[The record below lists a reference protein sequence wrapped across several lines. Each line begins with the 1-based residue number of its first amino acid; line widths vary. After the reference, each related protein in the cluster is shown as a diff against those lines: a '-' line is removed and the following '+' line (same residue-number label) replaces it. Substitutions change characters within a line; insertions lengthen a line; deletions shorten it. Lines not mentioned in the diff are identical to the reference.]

1 MMIATWSQSKWNFR
15 GGDLVKDAELI
26 EYCNLIG
33 NDCPY
38 NCKYE
43 DACSAYVKK
52 YGAVPYLD
60 DDLCPENYTDEVI
73 VAESEDD
80 E

>member
-1 MMIATWSQSKWNFR
+1 MSKATNK
-15 GGDLVKDAELI
+15 ELI
-26 EYCNLIG
+26 DYCNLIG
-33 NDCPY
+33 DDCPY

-43 DACSAYVKK
+43 AACSAYVKK
-52 YGAVPYLD
+52 YGDVPYLD

-73 VAESEDD
+73 VDESEDT

>member
-1 MMIATWSQSKWNFR
+1 MSKVTN
-15 GGDLVKDAELI
+15 KELI
-26 EYCNLIG
+26 DYYNLNGG
-33 NDCPY
+33 NCPY

-43 DACSAYVKK
+43 SACSAYEKK
-52 YGAVPYLD
+52 YGDVPYLD